1 MCLAI
6 PGLIERVDLEGVIP
20 RMADVDFGGIKKQV
34 CIDFLPG
41 IKPGEYVIVHV
52 GFALEKIDKEE
63 AEKQLRVFIE
73 AEEIIRSRMR

>member
-73 AEEIIRSRMR
+73 AEEIIRSRIR